1 MTIFRTAS
9 IATKLYAA
17 FALALL
23 FTLALAVTAISQV
36 RMIDGALI
44 NAETL
49 RRDQL
54 DVLFDAREALDQT
67 GIAARNAYIFTDPA
81 AARRELDIVDQQK
94 ALYLAALRKLE
105 PALHDSAAF
114 QKVRTG
120 LTQMARELER
130 PRQYRTADDME
141 RFGTFLVEE
150 CSPLRRQIVADIGA
164 LLDELQQRSAAANA
178 ATNAQ
183 AARAQTWIVTLG
195 ILAALASAITGVA
208 IVRGLL
214 RQLGGEPRYA
224 ASVARGIAR
233 GELHRVVDTTHAA
246 PASLLQ
252 AMSTMRDSL
261 SGIVSR
267 VRGGTNAIAST
278 SAEIATGNQDL
289 SSRTEAQA
297 GALAQVASSMK
308 QLIASVRR
316 NADYAAEA
324 RTVAEDAA
332 QVSRQGG
339 TAVEGIVATMNLIN
353 ESSRK
358 IVDII
363 GVIDGIA
370 FQTNILA
377 LNAAVEAARAGEQG
391 RGFAVVAAE
400 VRSLAHRSAA
410 AAKEVKVLI
419 EDSVSKVG
427 AGTELVGQAGHTM
440 QGVVASIG
448 RVTQLM
454 TDISHASRTQSDDIE
469 YVDAAIVQLDDMTSQ
484 NAALV
489 EQAAAAAQAL
499 RTQAAELAEVVN
511 TFRLEETGG
520 TERLALAA

>member
-1 MTIFRTAS
+1 MNFFRTAS

-67 GIAARNAYIFTDPA
+67 GMAARNAYIFTDPA
-81 AARRELDIVDQQK
+81 AAGRELDIVDQQK

-130 PRQYRTADDME
+130 PRQYRTADDMA

-150 CSPLRRQIVADIGA
+150 CSPLRRQIVADIGV
-164 LLDELQQRSAAANA
+164 LLAELQQRSAAANA

-195 ILAALASAITGVA
+195 ILAALVSAATGVA

-233 GELHRVVDTTHAA
+233 GELHRAVDTTQAA

-267 VRGGTNAIAST
+267 VRGGTNAIATT
-278 SAEIATGNQDL
+278 SAEIASGNQDL
-289 SSRTEAQA
+289 SRRTETQA
-297 GALAQVASSMK
+297 SALAQVASSMK

-324 RTVAEDAA
+324 RKVAESAA
-332 QVSRQGG
+332 QVSQQGG
-339 TAVEGIVATMNLIN
+339 MAVEGIVSTMNLIN
-353 ESSRK
+353 ESSKK

-377 LNAAVEAARAGEQG
+377 LNAAVEAARAGDQG

-400 VRSLAHRSAA
+400 VRNLAHRSAA

-427 AGTELVGQAGHTM
+427 AGTELVGEAGHTM
-440 QGVVASIG
+440 QGVVASID

-454 TDISHASRTQSDDIE
+454 ADISHASRTQSDDIE

-511 TFRLEETGG
+511 TFQLEDAAAPA
-520 TERLALAA
+520 RLALAA